1 MDAQAAE
8 YRELVVQLEGE
19 LLADPGLPLSHLQHH
34 LRPWHS
40 VLAELALIAVTVHVR
55 GLGGA
60 QGGRRGAKRGGG
72 QRRERCAGVGEAGV
86 SHGTG
91 RPSLG
96 NGKSSPGDAEDLQV
110 AGSRVRV

>member
-60 QGGRRGAKRGGG
+60 QVLELLHLHGA
-72 QRRERCAGVGEAGV
+72 
-86 SHGTG
+86 TG
-91 RPSLG
+91 
-96 NGKSSPGDAEDLQV
+96 SPQV
-110 AGSRVRV
+110 AQSVGLLAQRCHGVLYSMMR